1 MGFIVARAP
10 FRLSFA
16 GGGTDLPSFY
26 NQDPGQVV
34 STTINK
40 YVYVVINSRDHI
52 FGKGIDD
59 PFSYK
64 FRLSYSDTENVHS
77 ADEISHPIVRE
88 ALKLLEIDDPLDI
101 ATMADIPAG
110 TGLGSSGTFSVS
122 LLHALHTYKGEEP
135 NPQQLAEEAAHI
147 EINLLNRP
155 VGKQDH
161 YAAAFGGLNT
171 YSFNINGTVEV
182 EPLNINHNITESIF
196 DALLLLNTGI
206 SRSSSS
212 VLDEQNSNTELNREY
227 LLNIKQHAQEA
238 RQIIK
243 DGFNVEKFGQLL
255 NNTWQQKRKL
265 ATNISTS
272 IIDGWYDKALN
283 NGAIGGK
290 ICGAGGG
297 GFLLLVINPDL
308 RTETRN
314 SLKDLA
320 DLEIKY
326 EPTGSEILIST
337 SAS

>member
-26 NQDPGQVV
+26 NQESGEVV

-77 ADEISHPIVRE
+77 ADQISHPIVRE

-122 LLHALHTYKGEEP
+122 LLHALHTHKGETP
-135 NPQQLAEEAAHI
+135 NPHQLAEEAAHI

-171 YSFNINGTVEV
+171 YRFNSNGTVDV
-182 EPLNINHNITESIF
+182 DPLNSDPSTTQSIF
-196 DALLLLNTGI
+196 ETLLLLNTGI

-212 VLDEQNSNTELNREY
+212 VLSEQNSNADNNRDY
-227 LLNIKQHAQEA
+227 LLNIKQHAEA
-238 RQIIK
+238 ARLIIK
-243 DGFNVEKFGQLL
+243 NGFDVEAFGKLL

-265 ATNISTS
+265 ATNISTNL
-272 IIDGWYDKALN
+272 IDNWYDEALN

-297 GFLLLVINPDL
+297 GFLLLVVNPDF
-308 RTETRN
+308 RTKTRN

-326 EPTGSEILIST
+326 EPTGSEILIS
-337 SAS
+337 SS

>member
-1 MGFIVARAP
+1 LGFIVARAP

-26 NQDPGQVV
+26 NHNTGEVV

-40 YVYVVINSRDHI
+40 YVYVIINSREHI

-64 FRLSYSDTENVHS
+64 FRLSYSNTENVHS

-88 ALKLLEIDDPLDI
+88 ALKLLDIDEPLDI

-122 LLHALHTYKGEEP
+122 LLHALHTYKGEELH
-135 NPQQLAEEAAHI
+135 PQQLAEEAAHI

-171 YSFNINGTVEV
+171 YRFNRNGTVEV
-182 EPLNINHNITESIF
+182 DPLNSNPSTTQSIF
-196 DALLLLNTGI
+196 EALLLLNTGI
-206 SRSSSS
+206 SRASSS
-212 VLDEQNSNTELNREY
+212 VLDEQNSNTENNREY
-227 LLNIKQHAQEA
+227 LLNIKQHAEHA
-238 RQIIK
+238 RRIIK
-243 DGFNVEKFGQLL
+243 SGFDVEEFGQLL

-265 ATNISTS
+265 ATNISTNV
-272 IIDGWYDKALN
+272 IDDWYDKALN
-283 NGAIGGK
+283 SGAIGGK

-297 GFLLLVINPDL
+297 GFLLLVINPEL
-308 RTETRN
+308 RTSARN
-314 SLKDLA
+314 ALKDLA
-320 DLEIKY
+320 NLEIKY
-326 EPTGSEILIST
+326 EPMGSEILIST
-337 SAS
+337 S

>member
-26 NQDPGQVV
+26 NHNTGEVV

-40 YVYVVINSRDHI
+40 YVYVIINSREHI

-64 FRLSYSDTENVHS
+64 FRLSYSNTENVHS

-88 ALKLLEIDDPLDI
+88 ALKLLDIDEPLDI

-122 LLHALHTYKGEEP
+122 LLHALHTYKGEELH
-135 NPQQLAEEAAHI
+135 PQQLAEEAAHI

-171 YSFNINGTVEV
+171 YRFNRNGTVEV
-182 EPLNINHNITESIF
+182 DPLNSNPSTTQSIF
-196 DALLLLNTGI
+196 EALLLLNTGI
-206 SRSSSS
+206 SRASSS
-212 VLDEQNSNTELNREY
+212 VLDEQNSNTENNREY
-227 LLNIKQHAQEA
+227 LLNIKQHAEHA
-238 RQIIK
+238 RRIIK
-243 DGFNVEKFGQLL
+243 SGFDVEEFGQLL

-265 ATNISTS
+265 ATNISTNV
-272 IIDGWYDKALN
+272 IDDWYDKALN
-283 NGAIGGK
+283 SGAIGGK

-297 GFLLLVINPDL
+297 GFLLLVINPEL
-308 RTETRN
+308 RTSARN
-314 SLKDLA
+314 ALKDLA
-320 DLEIKY
+320 NLEIKY
-326 EPTGSEILIST
+326 EPMGSEILIST
-337 SAS
+337 S